1 MNNWDNNTYQRIY
14 AVRLK
19 GDALEVSFE
28 NGDDVEVGIKSIVPI
43 SFDESKLE
51 IANDPYEISLR
62 NEKENI
68 TIPWSK
74 IRVLTDIQF
83 SKHMAQLAEQQT
95 EEVGTKI
102 KSLRERKG
110 IKSIEL
116 AERSGVTAQTIS
128 RIERG
133 HNDVSFGTLKKML
146 AAMGLTLKDFAEH
159 HIESEKETEKS
170 FSQLLKKLS
179 KAGID
184 AKFLLKKVIPNRIDI
199 EKYKNNLPPL
209 LLDEIT
215 SYISTIYEWS
225 TEDIWGSNDL
235 VVNEN
240 AIKTAFYKKPANS
253 NVHQI
258 RAYSHYAYYIAKLVL
273 KGTKLLPK
281 SEYPG
286 DIEELRERFNPAKPI
301 SFEEC
306 LDTIWQMGICVLP
319 LRDQG
324 IFHGASW
331 NIDGRHIIVLKQT
344 SNSQANWLFD
354 LLHELYH
361 VFVHLDE
368 QNTSV
373 IELEEISASANQSS
387 EEEAEAN
394 TFAHQVQFN
403 GRTEQL
409 LSECLSRADHRIENL
424 KLAVEEVSYEEN
436 IGKDVLANYIAY
448 RLSFQGQNWWGTA
461 NSMQL
466 TDPDPYTI
474 AVEYLKKKM
483 TNNSTNPIES
493 NILTRALNN

>member
-19 GDALEVSFE
+19 GDSLEVSFE
-28 NGDDVEVGIKSIVPI
+28 NGDDVEVEIKSIVPI

-51 IANDPYEISLR
+51 ISNDSYDIFIR

-68 TIPWSK
+68 IIPWSK

-83 SKHMAQLAEQQT
+83 SKYMVQLAEEQT
-95 EEVGTKI
+95 KEVGAKI

-133 HNDVSFGTLKKML
+133 HTDVSFGTLKKML
-146 AAMGLTLKDFAEH
+146 VAMGLTLKDFAEH
-159 HIESEKETEKS
+159 HIETEKEVEKS
-170 FSQLLKKLS
+170 FNQLLKKLS

-184 AKFLLKKVIPNRIDI
+184 AKFLLKKIIPNQIDI

-215 SYISTIYEWS
+215 SYISSIYDWS
-225 TEDIWGSNDL
+225 IDDIWGNKELTVDES
-235 VVNEN
+235 
-240 AIKTAFYKKPANS
+240 ATKTAFYKRPANS
-253 NVHQI
+253 NIHQI

-273 KGTKLLPK
+273 KNTKSLAK
-281 SEYPG
+281 AEYPG
-286 DIEELRERFNPAKPI
+286 DTEELRERFNSAKPI
-301 SFEEC
+301 SFEDC
-306 LDTIWQMGICVLP
+306 LEVIWEMGICVVP

-331 NIDGRHIIVLKQT
+331 NIDGRHVIILKQT
-344 SNSQANWLFD
+344 SNSQAKWLFD

-368 QNTSV
+368 ENTSV
-373 IELEEISASANQSS
+373 VELEEINSSADQSS

-403 GRTEQL
+403 GQTEQL
-409 LSECLSRADHRIENL
+409 LAECLSRADHRIENL
-424 KLAVEEVSYEEN
+424 KRAVEDVSSEEN

-466 TDPDPYTI
+466 TDPDPYAI

-483 TNNSTNPIES
+483 SNNSTNPIES
-493 NILTRALNN
+493 NILTRALSN